1 MIKKKSKLKEIEKR
15 YCRCVFKVRSKN
27 NKLNPYAI
35 CTNSVYNLQNK
46 QRKSLIM
53 CGKNMDLNKLTYKQL
68 KSYLIE
74 KKFKIKK
81 YTKKKTLIN
90 MVNSYL
96 KK

>member
-1 MIKKKSKLKEIEKR
+1 
-15 YCRCVFKVRSKN
+15 VD
-27 NKLNPYAI
+27 
-35 CTNSVYNLQNK
+35 NLQNK

-68 KSYLIE
+68 RSYLIE